1 MLLFT
6 TCVVKGG
13 LSSPFKKWPA
23 QNYNFANILEHFLSE
38 AKKVLEDM
46 RNSVGHF
53 LSCDDSPDQSVQR
66 GRRPLQKLR
75 DCVWPNNSDMD
86 RFAEFINMAQE
97 TRTKSLAP
105 RSESTYQSYIDAY
118 SHIMATERT

>member
-1 MLLFT
+1 MNDL
-6 TCVVKGG
+6 
-13 LSSPFKKWPA
+13 
-23 QNYNFANILEHFLSE
+23 NFANILEHFLSE

-53 LSCDDSPDQSVQR
+53 LSCDDSPDQSVRR

-86 RFAEFINMAQE
+86 RFAEFINVQVNVVYKIQWLKSMAAGTVKPTNATCWL
-97 TRTKSLAP
+97 TRWEPEKKLQQVWPNKQSKSDLN
-105 RSESTYQSYIDAY
+105 
-118 SHIMATERT
+118 